1 MHDPDGTAVAGRDQA
16 AQGLSARDVGRDLGV
31 DGVRV
36 TGKAAD
42 VDGVW
47 KSVYAP
53 LDAWAGQ
60 AIRIH
65 FMAVDGASDSLVEV
79 EIDDVRVTRGS

>member
-1 MHDPDGTAVAGRDQA
+1 VFAHGSNSSSADKLVASIETSSGRTAVVTLTG
-16 AQGLSARDVGRDLGV
+16 SAS
-31 DGVRV
+31 
-36 TGKAAD
+36 D

-60 AIRIH
+60 TVRIH
-65 FMAVDGASDSLVEV
+65 FSAVDGASDSLVEV

>member
-1 MHDPDGTAVAGRDQA
+1 MFAHGSNSSSADKLVASIETSDGGRTAVVT
-16 AQGLSARDVGRDLGV
+16 L
-31 DGVRV
+31 
-36 TGKAAD
+36 TGKASD

-60 AIRIH
+60 TIRIH
-65 FMAVDGASDSLVEV
+65 FMAVDGASNSLVEV

>member
-1 MHDPDGTAVAGRDQA
+1 VASIETTGGRTAVVTLTGR
-16 AQGLSARDVGRDLGV
+16 R
-31 DGVRV
+31 
-36 TGKAAD
+36 AD

-47 KSVYAP
+47 RTASAS

-60 AIRIH
+60 TIRIH
-65 FMAVDGASDSLVEV
+65 FSAVDGAADSLVEV